1 MTSVLNVDTIADKAG
16 TGPVGLTK
24 QTAAKALLWFDGNT
38 SNTIENSFNISSVTD
53 NSTGR
58 YYPNVTNSLA
68 STKEIIS
75 GETARNGTPNLSGT
89 AGNTQN
95 SSSQIL
101 CLIGNTSGS
110 ETDAEFCIAAHG
122 DLA

>member
-1 MTSVLNVDTIADKAG
+1 MSTLKADTIQS
-16 TGPVGLTK
+16 TGGGAVTLTK
-24 QTAAKALLWFDGNT
+24 QSAAKVLLWFNGNT

-53 NSTGR
+53 SSTGT

-89 AGNTQN
+89 GGATQN
-95 SSSQIL
+95 SSSQII
-101 CLIGNTSGS
+101 CLTSNTSGS
-110 ETDAEFCIAAHG
+110 ETDAEFCMAAHG

>member
-24 QTAAKALLWFDGNT
+24 QNAAKALLWYDGSGNT
-38 SNTIENSFNISSVTD
+38 IDTSFSISSVTD
-53 NSTGR
+53 SATGKFF
-58 YYPNVTNSLA
+58 PNLTNALA

-89 AGNTQN
+89 DNGTGDYTYAFTNSMSSANYTINTDCH
-95 SSSQIL
+95 S
-101 CLIGNTSGS
+101 
-110 ETDAEFCIAAHG
+110 
-122 DLA
+122 

>member
-24 QTAAKALLWFDGNT
+24 QNAAKALLWYDGSGNT
-38 SNTIENSFNISSVTD
+38 IDTSFNISSVTD
-53 NSTGR
+53 SATGKFF
-58 YYPNVTNSLA
+58 PNLTNALA

-89 AGNTQN
+89 GGDTQN
-95 SSSQIL
+95 SASQIL
-101 CLIGNTSGS
+101 CLISNTSGS
-110 ETDAEFCIAAHG
+110 ETDAEFCMAAHG